1 MFITSKIFCFNEH
14 QGWTQLGTFYVY
26 TSYIPQEKKNVYW
39 NFKNTF
45 AQLCGRSQWAQSN
58 ADQVKGNFSAVRWS
72 NLVEEKRQIKP
83 EMINSIFYTFPRKN
97 NKIIKKNFENALAPL
112 CAPIQCRS
120 ISIKGNAVQCWIDL
134 WCSEVKRTGWQK
146 KGRVLLLK
154 IMPLFCYF
162 RRITIGSSPFWEWSK
177 SQQALA
183 EALGPILT
191 KNWPKT
197 VSPLL

>member
-1 MFITSKIFCFNEH
+1 ME
-14 QGWTQLGTFYVY
+14 
-26 TSYIPQEKKNVYW
+26 
-39 NFKNTF
+39 
-45 AQLCGRSQWAQSN
+45 
-58 ADQVKGNFSAVRWS
+58 KGNKSPNRIWKVNWNWQKKKKSFLRSRC
-72 NLVEEKRQIKP
+72 
-83 EMINSIFYTFPRKN
+83 
-97 NKIIKKNFENALAPL
+97 KIAIKNFENALAPL

-191 KNWPKT
+191 KIVQKLSLLSFKNVIIVTILKRHILTSCKT
-197 VSPLL
+197 WNYVWYAGIKLKLRFDLEVCLRSLYLSQKLTCHTV

>member
-1 MFITSKIFCFNEH
+1 M
-14 QGWTQLGTFYVY
+14 
-26 TSYIPQEKKNVYW
+26 
-39 NFKNTF
+39 
-45 AQLCGRSQWAQSN
+45 
-58 ADQVKGNFSAVRWS
+58 
-72 NLVEEKRQIKP
+72 
-83 EMINSIFYTFPRKN
+83 
-97 NKIIKKNFENALAPL
+97 APL

-191 KNWPKT
+191 KIVEKL
-197 VSPLL
+197 SLLSFKNVIIVTILKRHLYNYFLICLSFMSTKMLSLPQWSDLTFNPIPTRLCHVIYCHSDKSYT

>member
-1 MFITSKIFCFNEH
+1 MADHNEPNPM
-14 QGWTQLGTFYVY
+14 QIRLKGIAV
-26 TSYIPQEKKNVYW
+26 
-39 NFKNTF
+39 
-45 AQLCGRSQWAQSN
+45 QWGEATWL
-58 ADQVKGNFSAVRWS
+58 K
-72 NLVEEKRQIKP
+72 KRQIKP

-191 KNWPKT
+191 KIVQKL
-197 VSPLL
+197 SLLSLKNVIIVQLNIHQTAL

>member
-1 MFITSKIFCFNEH
+1 
-14 QGWTQLGTFYVY
+14 
-26 TSYIPQEKKNVYW
+26 
-39 NFKNTF
+39 
-45 AQLCGRSQWAQSN
+45 
-58 ADQVKGNFSAVRWS
+58 
-72 NLVEEKRQIKP
+72 
-83 EMINSIFYTFPRKN
+83 MINSIFYTFPRKN
-97 NKIIKKNFENALAPL
+97 KKIIKKNFENALAPL

-191 KNWPKT
+191 KIVQKLSLLSFKNVIIVTLLKRHLYNYFLICLSFMFT
-197 VSPLL
+197 KMLSPSPVLIWFDLQPYSN

>member
-1 MFITSKIFCFNEH
+1 M
-14 QGWTQLGTFYVY
+14 
-26 TSYIPQEKKNVYW
+26 
-39 NFKNTF
+39 
-45 AQLCGRSQWAQSN
+45 
-58 ADQVKGNFSAVRWS
+58 
-72 NLVEEKRQIKP
+72 
-83 EMINSIFYTFPRKN
+83 
-97 NKIIKKNFENALAPL
+97 APL

-134 WCSEVKRTGWQK
+134 WCSEVKRTSWQK

-183 EALGPILT
+183 EALRPILT
-191 KNWPKT
+191 KIVQKLSLISFKNVTIVTILKRHLLLPNLSVFYVYKNAISFPSVDLIWPSTLFQLGFVTWYT
-197 VSPLL
+197 VTVIKVIPALVGIGLKLPMDSLVPSKITKLFAMW